1 MMEPVRG
8 ALVAPA
14 ADKNNSTLGVVRSVG
29 EQGANKVKVYWV
41 KDGDVRWHNLS
52 EIRSALRV
60 GHQVL
65 HKPAY
70 RAQRSLGWGVV
81 RSTRE
86 IAGNDQ
92 VLVEFPEKDKRVWL
106 PWQRLMMI
114 RGVKHAFFTGKLG
127 DGDAAERQRLR
138 ILAWA
143 IRLWNENTG
152 ALASFDID
160 PLPHQIHLVHH
171 ILASGQYNW
180 LIADDVGLGKT
191 IEVGLLLSALRQRG
205 EARRLLL
212 VTPAGLT
219 RQWQEEMAGKFGL
232 NEFLVYGDDFTVN
245 DPRHWKMF
253 DNVVGSMDRLKQDE
267 HLDSLMQAEP
277 WDLIIVDEAHRFT
290 RRQYGNKLDASQ
302 RYEMLQKLRRRTESM
317 LLLTATPHQGK
328 EDSFTAL
335 LELLQPE
342 RREEL
347 NTLSIN
353 PEIIGEMVIRNYKAD
368 VTDMDGNFIF
378 SGKTVTQINVPSSEA
393 FQNFDNMLRDYLKKG
408 YAAESALN
416 SNKGRAIGFVMAVYR
431 KLASSSVAAIH
442 NALVKRRERLK
453 GRLKEEDGDDE
464 DGRYQGEVEER
475 AVYKTEATPFFEGEE
490 ALLEDLIDEAHYLK
504 GVDSKIDAFMKSI
517 VDVIVASNIKEK
529 VLVFAEYRSTQS
541 WIEQALKSRFGESS
555 AVLIHGGMSMDERR
569 SAIDSFEDASGA
581 QFLVSTEAG
590 GEGINLQHQCH
601 IMVNYDL
608 PWNPMRLV
616 QRMGR
621 LYRYGQEKR
630 VIVFNMHQSA
640 SADDQIINILYQRL
654 DKVAEDMSNVEKHEY
669 NEALKDDVLGEL
681 ADLIDIEEVLISA
694 SNETIART
702 AERVDEA
709 LERAKNA
716 SSKQHELFQHAAS
729 FDGKELDGVVSIS
742 AAHLQAFVE
751 GMCRI
756 LGIEILE
763 KTHKGL
769 VWQLRFSDEVKEATG
784 VSRSRWG
791 LVFDRMLAVRRKDLL
806 PITTDNWFFQY
817 LLSTAADYE
826 FGGVA
831 AVSGQLGSDWLLTAV
846 ARWQTDRGRRARQE
860 LALIGVENGKAIL
873 NPKWVPSWLCQ
884 PLYDDQL
891 NLPDKA
897 QAKQAFELAQD
908 KVESFLVEKSSKAL
922 LPDEAQ
928 WLAGAGRAV

>member
-29 EQGANKVKVYWV
+29 EKGANKVKVYWV
-41 KDGDVRWHNLS
+41 KDDDVRWHNLS

-590 GEGINLQHQCH
+590 GEGINLQHQYH
-601 IMVNYDL
+601 I
-608 PWNPMRLV
+608 
-616 QRMGR
+616 
-621 LYRYGQEKR
+621 
-630 VIVFNMHQSA
+630 H
-640 SADDQIINILYQRL
+640 
-654 DKVAEDMSNVEKHEY
+654 H
-669 NEALKDDVLGEL
+669 
-681 ADLIDIEEVLISA
+681 
-694 SNETIART
+694 
-702 AERVDEA
+702 
-709 LERAKNA
+709 
-716 SSKQHELFQHAAS
+716 
-729 FDGKELDGVVSIS
+729 
-742 AAHLQAFVE
+742 
-751 GMCRI
+751 
-756 LGIEILE
+756 
-763 KTHKGL
+763 
-769 VWQLRFSDEVKEATG
+769 
-784 VSRSRWG
+784 
-791 LVFDRMLAVRRKDLL
+791 
-806 PITTDNWFFQY
+806 
-817 LLSTAADYE
+817 
-826 FGGVA
+826 
-831 AVSGQLGSDWLLTAV
+831 
-846 ARWQTDRGRRARQE
+846 
-860 LALIGVENGKAIL
+860 
-873 NPKWVPSWLCQ
+873 
-884 PLYDDQL
+884 
-891 NLPDKA
+891 
-897 QAKQAFELAQD
+897 
-908 KVESFLVEKSSKAL
+908 
-922 LPDEAQ
+922 
-928 WLAGAGRAV
+928 

>member
-106 PWQRLMMI
+106 PWQRLLMI
-114 RGVKHAFFTGKLG
+114 RGVKQAFFTGKLG

-205 EARRLLL
+205 EARRVLL

-219 RQWQEEMAGKFGL
+219 RQWQEEMTGKFGL

-442 NALVKRRERLK
+442 NALVKRRERLQ
-453 GRLKEEDGDDE
+453 GRQKEEDGDDE

-490 ALLEDLIDEAHYLK
+490 TLLEDLIDEAHYLK
-504 GVDSKIDAFMKSI
+504 GVDSKIDAFMRSI

-654 DKVAEDMSNVEKHEY
+654 DKVAEDMANVEKHEY

-729 FDGKELDGVVSIS
+729 FDGKELDGVISIS
-742 AAHLQAFVE
+742 SAHLQAFVE

-769 VWQLRFSDEVKEATG
+769 VWQLRFSDEVKEAAG

-791 LVFDRMLAVRRKDLL
+791 VVFDRMLATRRKDLL

-817 LLSTAADYE
+817 LLGTAADYE

-831 AVSGQLGSDWLLTAV
+831 AVAGQLGNDWLLTAV

-860 LALIGVENGKAIL
+860 LALVGVEDGKAIL
-873 NPKWVPSWLCQ
+873 NPEWVPSWLCQ
-884 PLYDDQL
+884 PLDEDQL
-891 NLPDKA
+891 KLPDKA
-897 QAKQAFELAQD
+897 QAELAFELAQD